1 LREKL
6 AKVEHEYDEYHS
18 KNDLDRY
25 FAEHLSKET
34 RARVLK
40 ELAEFQKRDE
50 QPEYDKDLME
60 DLTFSGCT

>member
-18 KNDLDRY
+18 NNDLDRY